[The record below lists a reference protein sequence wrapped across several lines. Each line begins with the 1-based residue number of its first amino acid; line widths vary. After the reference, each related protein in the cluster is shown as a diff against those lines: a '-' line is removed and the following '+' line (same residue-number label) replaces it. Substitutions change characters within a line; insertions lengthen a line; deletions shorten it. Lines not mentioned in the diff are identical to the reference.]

1 MNRLSIIA
9 LLMAFAL
16 CISSCGNRASKEFKA
31 MEEEVVSIENQI
43 NTTTDCDDL
52 QMLNFSILG
61 LRSDLDNLIQA
72 AEIPDEEISQLDEM
86 LTRLEATWNGKWSA
100 LDCDQIISDDEMDTS
115 GEEDSQYQ
123 DFDVL

>member
-9 LLMAFAL
+9 MLMAFTF
-16 CISSCGNRASKEFKA
+16 CICSCGNRTSKEFKA

-61 LRSDLDNLIQA
+61 LRSDLDNLIR
-72 AEIPDEEISQLDEM
+72 AEGIPDEEIIQLDEM

-123 DFDVL
+123 DYEVL

>member
-9 LLMAFAL
+9 MLMAFTF
-16 CISSCGNRASKEFKA
+16 CICSCGNRTSKEFKA

-61 LRSDLDNLIQA
+61 LRSDLDNLIR
-72 AEIPDEEISQLDEM
+72 AEGIPDEEIIQLDEM
-86 LTRLEATWNGKWSA
+86 LMRLEATWNGKWSA

-123 DFDVL
+123 EYDVL